1 MATITAQGV
10 GSGLD
15 INSIVTQL
23 VAAERAPQEN
33 RLNSK
38 EALIQARLSAYG
50 SLKSAFTT
58 FQDSLTALQDV
69 DSFNKRATSVAEG
82 ASFTATADS
91 TAVSGNYAVE
101 VQQIATNHK
110 IASAAYTDES
120 TSVGTG
126 TLDITV
132 DGDSFSIDVE
142 SGADSLAEIRD
153 AINSATDN
161 VGVSASIVNDQ
172 DGAHLVLTSNE
183 TGEANEI
190 EVAVTVDGGDT
201 GDLTQLAFDPNALI
215 NPVDEKVA
223 ALDSIVVV
231 DGFTQTSATDV
242 VEDVITGVSFTLTE
256 ENPGETFN
264 FSVSLDTA
272 SVRRTVES
280 FVSSYNNLSSV
291 IRDLTSYDPETN
303 TAGLLQGDSTTRGIA
318 TGLRNIFNTAVSGLS
333 SELDTLNELGIT
345 TNISGELE
353 LDPATLNSVLDD
365 NFSAI
370 ANIFSGDNGYATR
383 LDSFLSNV
391 TAGGGLLENRT
402 EGLESQVDRIG
413 DQREAL
419 DRRIATI
426 EARYQAQFTALD
438 TLLGQ
443 LNSTGDFLT
452 QQLANLPGSARSD
465 N

>member
-1 MATITAQGV
+1 MASITAQGV

-15 INSIVTQL
+15 IGSIVTQL

-50 SLKSAFTT
+50 SLKSAFTS

-69 DSFNKRATSVAEG
+69 DSFNKRSVTVDSG

-91 TAVSGNYAVE
+91 TAVSGSYAVE
-101 VQQIATNHK
+101 VQQLATNHK
-110 IASAAYTDES
+110 IASGAYTDED

-132 DGDSFSIDVE
+132 NGESFSIDVE
-142 SGADSLAEIRD
+142 SGADSLANIRD
-153 AINSATDN
+153 AINTANDN

-172 DGAHLVLTSNE
+172 DGAHLVLTSDE
-183 TGEANEI
+183 SGLANEI

-201 GDLTQLAFDPNALI
+201 GDLTQLAFDPNAGS

-223 ALDSIVVV
+223 AKDSIIVVG
-231 DGFTQTSATDV
+231 GFTQTSSTDV

-264 FSVSLDTA
+264 FSVSVDTA
-272 SVRRTVES
+272 SVKKDVES
-280 FVSSYNNLSSV
+280 FVSSYNKLSAV
-291 IRDLTSYDPETN
+291 LRDLTSYDPETN
-303 TAGLLQGDSTTRGIA
+303 TAGLLQGDGTTRGIA
-318 TGLRNIFNTAVSGLS
+318 SGLRNVFNTAVSGLS
-333 SELDTLNELGIT
+333 SELDTLTELGIT
-345 TNISGELE
+345 KTITGDLE
-353 LDPATLNSVLDD
+353 IDSETLTGVLDD

-370 ANIFSGDNGYATR
+370 ADVFSGENGYATR

-391 TAGGGLLENRT
+391 TSSGGLLDNRT
-402 EGLESQVDRIG
+402 EGLESQVDRIS
-413 DQREAL
+413 DQRLAL

-426 EARYQAQFTALD
+426 EARYQAQFSALD

-452 QQLANLPGSARSD
+452 QQ
-465 N
+465 